1 MYAYIPITRSHILH
15 FTTSHTSCLKLCCNI
30 ADSHMSRIIH
40 DRYAHIDQS
49 MAATIYILLPL
60 QAMSIATTAQ
70 CAICTG
76 YPYGL
81 THSGLVIH
89 ICVGWLGHSLIQVM
103 TCRLCGWCQRITST
117 YAYLLSTGFFIIKN
131 LYCNKTRQR
140 HVCKMAAI
148 LSQPPCVKHDVVKC
162 NKVVL

>member
-30 ADSHMSRIIH
+30 ADSHMSRINH
-40 DRYAHIDQS
+40 DLYAHIDQS

-70 CAICTG
+70 CAICTE
-76 YPYGL
+76 YVYGL
-81 THSGLVIH
+81 THSGLVIN

-117 YAYLLSTGFFIIKN
+117 YAYLLSTGFFIIKTFIVIKRVKDASAKWQPFRPN
-131 LYCNKTRQR
+131 LRVWN
-140 HVCKMAAI
+140 MML
-148 LSQPPCVKHDVVKC
+148 LSVTK
-162 NKVVL
+162 